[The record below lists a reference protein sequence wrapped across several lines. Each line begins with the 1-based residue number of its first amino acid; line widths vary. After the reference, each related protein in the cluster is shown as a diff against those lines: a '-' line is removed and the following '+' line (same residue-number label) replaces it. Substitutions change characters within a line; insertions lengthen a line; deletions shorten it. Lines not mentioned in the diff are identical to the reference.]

1 MKPGAVELNAARESK
16 HKPFTPDRNT
26 MRAIF
31 CTLICLLSLFGPGAA
46 VAAGDFPSAG
56 TGNQFD
62 SSGALAGDEE
72 FLPVEKAYM
81 LNAEFERRD
90 DKPLLRLNWQIA
102 QGYYLYRKGF
112 HFELSSAG
120 KAIAVTPAIPDG
132 TEKQDEYFGKVQV
145 YHNAVDIELPDI
157 PAHNNLQ
164 LAVTSQGC
172 AEAGLCYPPHT
183 EYFQLDGQQLTALK
197 SGQPGQSS
205 SGGSTQGEMSSPQ
218 PTPSGGPTHILYMM
232 LLAMLG
238 GTILNL
244 MPCVFPVLSLKVL
257 GFANDKGHSPV
268 VHGFTYSAGVVA
280 SFVAVAAVLVTLKAA
295 GQAIGWGFH
304 LQSPWFVAALCY
316 LFFAMGL
323 SLSGFVEFGSQWMN
337 LGGKLTARS
346 GYESSFFTGV
356 LATVVASPC
365 TAPFMG
371 TALGFAVTQPTA
383 IALLVFAALGVGMAL
398 PVLIL
403 SCSPALLKHIP
414 KPGPWMDTLKQVLA
428 YPLFLTAIWLSW
440 VVGNQTGVNGM
451 AALLIGC
458 LLIVFAIWLW
468 RGKTLQ
474 RSVGAACA
482 AIALA
487 MLGTPLFSPS
497 ANAPAA
503 EGENWQAYSPELL
516 KQLRSE
522 GKPVFVNITADW
534 CITCLTNE
542 KVTLSSD
549 AVQQSMLRSGVTY
562 LKGDWTNYDPRI
574 TALLSQ
580 YGRTGIPLYLVFPAG
595 HAEHAQV
602 LPQILT
608 VSTVVNALDSAAEP
622 VALASHP

>member
-1 MKPGAVELNAARESK
+1 
-16 HKPFTPDRNT
+16 

-31 CTLICLLSLFGPGAA
+31 CTLICLFSLIGPGVA
-46 VAAGDFPSAG
+46 AAGDFAASSNAG
-56 TGNQFD
+56 SGQFD
-62 SSGALAGDEE
+62 TGGKGFTSDNE
-72 FLPVEKAYM
+72 FLPVEQAYV
-81 LNAEFERRD
+81 LNADFEKRD
-90 DKPLLRLNWQIA
+90 GKPQLRLNWQIA

-112 HFELSSAG
+112 RFELSAAG
-120 KAIAVTPAIPDG
+120 KNIALNPVVPEG
-132 TEKQDEYFGKVQV
+132 KVKVDEYFGKVQV
-145 YHNAVDIELPDI
+145 YHNSVDVTLPDV
-157 PAHNNLQ
+157 PARDQLR

-172 AEAGLCYPPHT
+172 ADAGLCYPPHT
-183 EYFQLDGQQLTALK
+183 EYFQLDGGKLTAVK
-197 SGQPGQSS
+197 TGQPGQSS
-205 SGGSTQGEMSSPQ
+205 AGGGNKAQMSTPAAS
-218 PTPSGGPTHILYMM
+218 TPSGGPTHILYMM

-268 VHGFTYSAGVVA
+268 VHGLTYSAGVVA
-280 SFVAVAAVLVTLKAA
+280 SFVAVAAVLVSLKAA
-295 GQAIGWGFH
+295 GEAVGWGFH

-474 RSVGAACA
+474 RSIGATCA

-487 MLGTPLFSPS
+487 LLATPLFTP
-497 ANAPAA
+497 ADNAAAA

-516 KQLRSE
+516 KQLRDE

-549 AVQQSMLRSGVTY
+549 AVQQSMQRSGVTY

-608 VSTVVNALDSAAEP
+608 VSTVVDALDAAAEP